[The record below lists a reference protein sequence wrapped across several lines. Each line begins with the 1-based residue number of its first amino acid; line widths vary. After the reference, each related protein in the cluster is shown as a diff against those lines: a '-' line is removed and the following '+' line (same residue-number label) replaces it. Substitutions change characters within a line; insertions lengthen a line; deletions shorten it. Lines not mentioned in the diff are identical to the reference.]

1 MAVTS
6 LWRVKGYIGK
16 VVMYAMNERKTKET
30 EIIKTDHDDRDTP
43 TALSDL
49 IDYAERE
56 TDTIEKQFVYCIKCR
71 RGHEKED
78 MMEVKKQFQKQGGV
92 VAYHGYQSFA
102 EGEITPDKAHRI
114 GIQLAKELWGSRYQV
129 LVTTHVDKDSHI
141 HNHFVINTVSF
152 VDGVKFHRTNKD
164 YYQMREVSDRLCR
177 EYGLSVIEKP
187 QGHGKHYA
195 QWSAEKN
202 GEVTKDT
209 VIKNDIDECV
219 EFSFTVKQFYTEME
233 KRGYRFNFNRKYAVI
248 FHPAYPKA
256 RRMKTLGDD
265 YAPEAIARRISRNM
279 RPRRLMIPPQDD
291 PEELFFDGNR
301 NDPEIFSNY
310 RNVLVHFVCG
320 FTVIRQRPDE
330 NRELIRTFSEELRI
344 FNRRVEEQNLMLDHD
359 LYTDDDIEKYK
370 AELQA
375 ELKEV
380 EEARRVLRNS
390 LKRAVRAENEDEQIE
405 LRSDIS
411 LLTKRMEKIRKE
423 TRICDRLLAD
433 KPVIENNMEKVKEY
447 TEKLKGKEKTGN
459 EHFRGRG

>member
-6 LWRVKGYIGK
+6 LWRVKGYVGK
-16 VVMYAMNERKTKET
+16 VILYVMNERKTKEQK
-30 EIIKTDHDDRDTP
+30 IIETGNDDSKEEC
-43 TALSDL
+43 ALADL
-49 IDYAERE
+49 ISYATRNDA
-56 TDTIEKQFVYCIKCR
+56 T
-71 RGHEKED
+71 EKEKYVTGINCSVETAREE
-78 MMEVKKQFQKQGGV
+78 MMKTKKAHHKEHGT

-102 EGEITPDKAHRI
+102 EGEVTPDAAHEI
-114 GIQLAKELWGSRYQV
+114 GVRLAQELWGKKYEV
-129 LVTTHVDKDSHI
+129 IVATHLDKDSHI

-152 VDGVKFHRTNKD
+152 ADGVKFHRTNKD

-187 QGHGKHYA
+187 QEHGKHYA

-233 KRGYRFNFNRKYAVI
+233 KRGYRFNFDRKYAVI

-265 YAPEAIARRISRNM
+265 YTPEAIARRISRNM

-291 PEELFFDGNR
+291 PEKLFFDGNI

-310 RNVLVHFVCG
+310 RSILVHFVCG

-459 EHFRGRG
+459 EHIRGRG